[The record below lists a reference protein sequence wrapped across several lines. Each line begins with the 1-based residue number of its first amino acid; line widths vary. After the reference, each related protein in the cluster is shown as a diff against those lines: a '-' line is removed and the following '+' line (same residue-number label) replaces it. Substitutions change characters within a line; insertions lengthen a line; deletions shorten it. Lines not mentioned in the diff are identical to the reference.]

1 MERSELLI
9 RIQEVFQDVL
19 ENDNIILEEHM
30 TAADIDGWTSL
41 SQAQILTAIEQ
52 NLGIRFSLMEIM
64 SMKSVGQIADS
75 VANKLDI

>member
-52 NLGIRFSLMEIM
+52 DLGIRFSLMEIM
-64 SMKSVGQIADS
+64 SMKSVGQIVDS
-75 VANKLDI
+75 VANKLDF